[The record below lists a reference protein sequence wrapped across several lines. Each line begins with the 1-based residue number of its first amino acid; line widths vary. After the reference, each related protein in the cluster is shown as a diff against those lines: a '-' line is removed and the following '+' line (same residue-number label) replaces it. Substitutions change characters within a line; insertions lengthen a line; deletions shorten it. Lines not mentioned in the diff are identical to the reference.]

1 MQQKT
6 HFKLSQRTLNI
17 MMSAN
22 PQIKVSA
29 TNLGFNFKKRDLKS
43 INKENS
49 SKDFLPEISEFDW
62 SASTAA
68 QSLRQSICPSTKV
81 SHGGII

>member
-1 MQQKT
+1 
-6 HFKLSQRTLNI
+6 

-49 SKDFLPEISEFDW
+49 SKDF
-62 SASTAA
+62 
-68 QSLRQSICPSTKV
+68 
-81 SHGGII
+81 